1 MDRVAFH
8 GRGLHSGELC
18 SVAFDR
24 DFGPV
29 RLRMGKRSVELS
41 ELSVLRTDHG
51 VQLGLAGEPAA
62 GSTTPATEL
71 PTLGG
76 EVIFRLDLVEHLMA
90 ALAGLGIYSDLE
102 IRASGPELPLLDGGA
117 LEYSLA
123 LLALELPQEPPRTRI
138 CRRGELQ
145 VGSARYTFEPAD
157 TTQISVTVDFPG
169 VGEQRASWN
178 GTRAHFLEAIAP
190 ARTFGY
196 RSDHQALLAAG
207 RAQAVNPR
215 SVMVLNARGEV
226 EPPGAPMA
234 EAELARHKLL
244 DLMGDLFLGGG
255 PLLGQLSAD
264 QPGHTNNQRVLQAA
278 RAAQLIEAI

>member
-24 DFGPV
+24 DLGPV
-29 RLRMGKRSVELS
+29 RVRMGKRSVELS
-41 ELSVLRTDHG
+41 ELSVLRTDFG
-51 VQLGLAGEPAA
+51 VQLGLPGEPAERATRASEFPGLA
-62 GSTTPATEL
+62 GDI
-71 PTLGG
+71 
-76 EVIFRLDLVEHLMA
+76 IFRLDLVEHLMA

-123 LLALELPQEPPRTRI
+123 LLALDLPQAPPRTRI

-145 VGSARYTFEPAD
+145 VGTARYTFEPAD
-157 TTQISVTVDFPG
+157 TTSISVSVDFPG
-169 VGEQRASWN
+169 VGEQRAAWD
-178 GTRAHFLEAIAP
+178 GTREQFLDSIAP

-196 RSDHQALLAAG
+196 RSDHQALLDAG
-207 RAQAVNPR
+207 RAQAVDLR
-215 SVMVLNARGEV
+215 SVMVLSETGQV
-226 EPPGAPMA
+226 QPPGAPMGD
-234 EAELARHKLL
+234 AELARHKLL

-255 PLLGQLSAD
+255 PLLGHLSVD
-264 QPGHTNNQRVLQAA
+264 QPGHTTNQRVLQAA
-278 RAAQLIEAI
+278 RAAHLIEAI